1 MSRKRNLT
9 EAMAR
14 ARSDMEASDEIEA
27 FNQRRF
33 FGGWRQSQPFSAP
46 PNPYQV
52 DLLVPNINRNLIAGN
67 FGNAPTAQAQAQAQS
82 QTPQA
87 STNEETEEDEDVDR
101 VDIDFKDATKG
112 DVPSAQ
118 EVALDATPMGDLE
131 EYDTLTGNLFGSGV
145 SGRRR
150 MNARRRMF
158 Y

>member
-9 EAMAR
+9 EAELR
-14 ARSDMEASDEIEA
+14 AFGDEWATGRS
-27 FNQRRF
+27 
-33 FGGWRQSQPFSAP
+33 WRQTQPFGAP
-46 PNPYQV
+46 PAGANYLAEPSPYQRSA
-52 DLLVPNINRNLIAGN
+52 LARGTLGM
-67 FGNAPTAQAQAQAQS
+67 FGNVPTPIPQAVATAQA

-87 STNEETEEDEDVDR
+87 STNEETIEDTGV
-101 VDIDFKDATKG
+101 
-112 DVPSAQ
+112 VPQTAE
-118 EVALDATPMGDLE
+118 EVAFTDANIPTMNIPPQEEE

>member
-9 EAMAR
+9 EAELREFGDEWATG
-14 ARSDMEASDEIEA
+14 RS
-27 FNQRRF
+27 
-33 FGGWRQSQPFSAP
+33 WRQTQPFGAPPAGANYLAEPSPYQRSAITRGTIGMFGSAP
-46 PNPYQV
+46 PSYVNVLPQAV
-52 DLLVPNINRNLIAGN
+52 A
-67 FGNAPTAQAQAQAQS
+67 TAQA

-87 STNEETEEDEDVDR
+87 STNEETIEDTGV
-101 VDIDFKDATKG
+101 
-112 DVPSAQ
+112 VPQTAE
-118 EVALDATPMGDLE
+118 EVAFTDANIPTMNIPPQEEE